1 MEEGPKEGQ
10 QKLGVSRPQ
19 NVGPKEPSTPNA
31 SSVERVMIRKQD
43 CVMVTMV
50 LRQFHSVQTDV
61 FQKQNMQQ
69 ERGGDCRRSHFKS
82 VSNG

>member
-31 SSVERVMIRKQD
+31 CLLERVKFPKIETRKCRFCSRVIAVVVTQVG
-43 CVMVTMV
+43 CVFENAT
-50 LRQFHSVQTDV
+50 LT
-61 FQKQNMQQ
+61 K
-69 ERGGDCRRSHFKS
+69 EEG
-82 VSNG
+82 